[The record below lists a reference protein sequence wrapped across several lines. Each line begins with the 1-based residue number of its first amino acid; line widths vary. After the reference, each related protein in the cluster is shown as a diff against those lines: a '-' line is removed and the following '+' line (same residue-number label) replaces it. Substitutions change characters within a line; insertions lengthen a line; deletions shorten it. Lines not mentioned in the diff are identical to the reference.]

1 MSNIR
6 GSLSRNSPTSRQR
19 YNCSRSFA
27 EDSLNNALHTPRK
40 ANRER
45 RRFETKSSKTD
56 QDPLEDGK
64 ILVLKVIGKINL
76 RIERK
81 EYQDLTRIVNQ
92 IPGDVVV
99 LILDN
104 LLIESLYADIPSSLT
119 SLAAIYSKIWHDSE
133 RRRPDYGCT
142 SDEFVHHLAR
152 YFADDLKYNSQT
164 FASACSRDHIKTIFQ
179 ICTQMDGT
187 LHARVKQTA
196 EQFSNAL
203 NGFTEHTNSSEAFYI
218 KIHEALKSELKRT
231 VSYYKS
237 ALEKLADTTS
247 KFPKSSS
254 ELSWTPTR
262 SRKKADL
269 ESKTTQYPRA
279 MSGQSLEERLYF
291 NQSLLSAVQINSRDK
306 LLINDLIEELEKRI
320 DHDKI
325 VLQLLQQLGQEFNVS
340 RDERVLPLL
349 ERFHHGYHLVL
360 QLLEESQKGM
370 TTKPQVPT
378 ITHTVASGSESGDV
392 SEEGSDVF
400 DTVTQ
405 LDDETGKEYMLF
417 CESGKPTNANFS
429 ALTTDPSLSE
439 SEYTQAA
446 ESKERVTKNDTTQQ
460 KTDENS
466 NLQRQLSEKQKELEA
481 AQKMVKYLKE
491 RERNLTDRLQ
501 DQAQRQLKK
510 GGKFEDLSAGECRPS
525 ALIER
530 YDNLFSQTRLDA
542 MDKLDEVESLNQM
555 DDSGN
560 IKNKILF
567 SVLVVAHRTVQ
578 HSLAEKHRK
587 LKKLLDIPNDEG
599 RAEHVRDLQDRITDY
614 FRRTGAK
621 LKVDSIRRD
630 VSKQLWTTLYDFPE
644 LQECSKLKEYM
655 NECVRLSWMLAVQV
669 PPMSIEYEATE
680 FTDKLQGR
688 SMTSDMTK
696 SVIKYHVWPALI
708 DAQTGHVLYKGT
720 VVT

>member
-1 MSNIR
+1 MSNMR
-6 GSLSRNSPTSRQR
+6 ASLSRNSPTSRQR

-45 RRFETKSSKTD
+45 RSFETKSSKTD

-133 RRRPDYGCT
+133 RRRPDHGCT

-187 LHARVKQTA
+187 LHARVKETA
-196 EQFSNAL
+196 EQFSKAL
-203 NGFTEHTNSSEAFYI
+203 NGFTEQTNSSEAFYI

-247 KFPKSSS
+247 KFAKSSS

-269 ESKTTQYPRA
+269 ESKTAQYPRA

-306 LLINDLIEELEKRI
+306 LLINDLIEELEKRT

-325 VLQLLQQLGQEFNVS
+325 VLQLLEQLGQEFNVS

-370 TTKPQVPT
+370 MTKPEVPT
-378 ITHTVASGSESGDV
+378 ITHTVASGSESGDI

-405 LDDETGKEYMLF
+405 LDDETE
-417 CESGKPTNANFS
+417 FS

-446 ESKERVTKNDTTQQ
+446 ESKERVTKNDITQQ

-530 YDNLFSQTRLDA
+530 YDNLFTQTRLDA

-555 DDSGN
+555 DDSGD

-688 SMTSDMTK
+688 SMASDMTK
-696 SVIKYHVWPALI
+696 TVIKYHVWPALI

>member
-405 LDDETGKEYMLF
+405 LDDETE
-417 CESGKPTNANFS
+417 FS

-491 RERNLTDRLQ
+491 RERNLTDR
-501 DQAQRQLKK
+501 
-510 GGKFEDLSAGECRPS
+510 
-525 ALIER
+525 
-530 YDNLFSQTRLDA
+530 
-542 MDKLDEVESLNQM
+542 
-555 DDSGN
+555 
-560 IKNKILF
+560 
-567 SVLVVAHRTVQ
+567 
-578 HSLAEKHRK
+578 
-587 LKKLLDIPNDEG
+587 
-599 RAEHVRDLQDRITDY
+599 
-614 FRRTGAK
+614 
-621 LKVDSIRRD
+621 
-630 VSKQLWTTLYDFPE
+630 
-644 LQECSKLKEYM
+644 
-655 NECVRLSWMLAVQV
+655 
-669 PPMSIEYEATE
+669 
-680 FTDKLQGR
+680 
-688 SMTSDMTK
+688 
-696 SVIKYHVWPALI
+696 
-708 DAQTGHVLYKGT
+708 
-720 VVT
+720 

>member
-6 GSLSRNSPTSRQR
+6 ASLSRNSPTSRQR

-45 RRFETKSSKTD
+45 RSFETKSSKTD

-196 EQFSNAL
+196 EQFSKAL

-254 ELSWTPTR
+254 EVSWTPIR

-269 ESKTTQYPRA
+269 ESKTAQYPRA

-306 LLINDLIEELEKRI
+306 LLINGLIEELEKRI

-325 VLQLLQQLGQEFNVS
+325 VRMVSITSCSFVCLLVG
-340 RDERVLPLL
+340 
-349 ERFHHGYHLVL
+349 
-360 QLLEESQKGM
+360 
-370 TTKPQVPT
+370 
-378 ITHTVASGSESGDV
+378 
-392 SEEGSDVF
+392 
-400 DTVTQ
+400 
-405 LDDETGKEYMLF
+405 
-417 CESGKPTNANFS
+417 
-429 ALTTDPSLSE
+429 
-439 SEYTQAA
+439 
-446 ESKERVTKNDTTQQ
+446 
-460 KTDENS
+460 
-466 NLQRQLSEKQKELEA
+466 
-481 AQKMVKYLKE
+481 
-491 RERNLTDRLQ
+491 
-501 DQAQRQLKK
+501 
-510 GGKFEDLSAGECRPS
+510 
-525 ALIER
+525 LI
-530 YDNLFSQTRLDA
+530 
-542 MDKLDEVESLNQM
+542 
-555 DDSGN
+555 
-560 IKNKILF
+560 
-567 SVLVVAHRTVQ
+567 
-578 HSLAEKHRK
+578 
-587 LKKLLDIPNDEG
+587 
-599 RAEHVRDLQDRITDY
+599 
-614 FRRTGAK
+614 
-621 LKVDSIRRD
+621 
-630 VSKQLWTTLYDFPE
+630 
-644 LQECSKLKEYM
+644 C
-655 NECVRLSWMLAVQV
+655 
-669 PPMSIEYEATE
+669 
-680 FTDKLQGR
+680 
-688 SMTSDMTK
+688 
-696 SVIKYHVWPALI
+696 
-708 DAQTGHVLYKGT
+708 
-720 VVT
+720 